1 MLANSPITRYQ
12 SGMRTSD
19 STNNYPP
26 LLQRVTDYALLMR
39 WDKPIGALLLLWPTL
54 WALWLAG
61 QGQPQQPIVVIFLL
75 GVWVMRSC
83 GCAINDIADR
93 EFDPHVER
101 TRSRPLAAGRISLQ
115 EAIAV
120 FIGMGLIALVLVLQL
135 NWLCFLLSLIGLAV
149 AVSYPFM
156 KRFHHLPQAHLGIAF
171 GWGVPMAYAALT
183 GTVPLEAWL
192 LFFANMAWVLV
203 YDTEY
208 AMSDREDDLKVG
220 VKSSAILFG
229 ERDRHIVG
237 GLQVLTL
244 ILMLAVGIV
253 NQMGWPYYLG
263 LLGGALTFVYQQYL
277 IAVRDRQDCFRAF
290 LNNNGFGLA
299 VFCGIV
305 LDLLP

>member
-1 MLANSPITRYQ
+1 MDLYLKA
-12 SGMRTSD
+12 SD
-19 STNNYPP
+19 NPMSLPP
-26 LLQRVTDYALLMR
+26 LLRRLVDYSLLMR

-61 QGQPQQPIVVIFLL
+61 QGQPQQFVVVIFLL

-93 EFDPHVER
+93 KFDPHVER
-101 TRSRPLAAGRISLQ
+101 TRQRPLAAGRITLR
-115 EAIAV
+115 EAVLV
-120 FIGMGLIALVLVLQL
+120 FLAMGLIALVLVLQL
-135 NWLCFLLSLIGLAV
+135 NWLCFLLSLVGLAV
-149 AVSYPFM
+149 SVSYPFM

-183 GTVPLEAWL
+183 GSVPTEAWL

-229 ERDRHIVG
+229 AHDKQIIG
-237 GLQVLTL
+237 GLQFTTVVL
-244 ILMLAVGIV
+244 MAVVGLANGL
-253 NQMGWPYYLG
+253 GSLYYLG
-263 LLGGALTFVYQQYL
+263 LAIGAMTFIYQQYL
-277 IAVRDRQDCFRAF
+277 ISTRDRHQCFRAF

-299 VFCGIV
+299 IFCGIV

>member
-1 MLANSPITRYQ
+1 MVAMSELFL
-12 SGMRTSD
+12 
-19 STNNYPP
+19 NYPDKFDKPGTLPP
-26 LLQRVTDYALLMR
+26 LLRRLLDYSLLMR

-61 QGQPQQPIVVIFLL
+61 QGQPQQFVVVIFLL
-75 GVWVMRSC
+75 GVWIMRSC

-101 TRSRPLAAGRISLQ
+101 TRSRPLAAGRISLR
-115 EAIAV
+115 EAVLV
-120 FIGMGLIALVLVLQL
+120 FLAMVLLALILVLQL
-135 NWLCFLLSLIGLAV
+135 NWLCFWLSLIGLVV
-149 AVSYPFM
+149 AISYPFM

-171 GWGVPMAYAALT
+171 GWGVPMAYAALN
-183 GTVPLEAWL
+183 GHVPFEAWV
-192 LFFANMAWVLV
+192 LFFANMTWVLV

-229 ERDRHIVG
+229 ARDKQIVG
-237 GLQVLTL
+237 GLQLATV
-244 ILMLAVGIV
+244 ILMVLVGIV
-253 NQMGWPYYLG
+253 NNLGSLYYLG
-263 LLGGALTFVYQQYL
+263 LAAGALTFIYQQYL
-277 IAVRDRQDCFRAF
+277 ITERDRRDCFRAF

>member
-1 MLANSPITRYQ
+1 
-12 SGMRTSD
+12 MRTPGNTD
-19 STNNYPP
+19 YYPP
-26 LLQRVTDYALLMR
+26 LLQRVIDYSLLMR

-61 QGQPQQPIVVIFLL
+61 QGQPQQNIVVIFLL

-101 TRSRPLAAGRISLQ
+101 TRHRPLAAGRISLT

-120 FIGMGLIALVLVLQL
+120 FISMGLIALVLVLQL
-135 NWLCFLLSLIGLAV
+135 NWLCFLLSLFGLAV
-149 AVSYPFM
+149 AVTYPFM

-183 GTVPLEAWL
+183 EAVPVEAWI

-229 ERDRHIVG
+229 EYDRHIVG
-237 GLQVLTL
+237 ALQVLTL
-244 ILMLAVGIV
+244 LLMMAVGVV
-253 NQMGWPYYLG
+253 NYMGWLYYIG
-263 LLGGALTFVYQQYL
+263 LFGGALTFVYQQYL
-277 IAVRDRQDCFRAF
+277 IAERDRRDCFRAF